1 MIINFK
7 GMENVMVQ
15 GDDKSRM
22 RNALQNNNRMGRGNQ
37 GRNIQTLPA
46 SQYEGSIKVSET
58 RDSSLQVLA
67 TNGNQF
73 PNLQTNLMNVN
84 AGFFDDVSSFILSPF
99 QKFEFLKN
107 QKFYFII
114 GPS

>member
-1 MIINFK
+1 
-7 GMENVMVQ
+7 
-15 GDDKSRM
+15 
-22 RNALQNNNRMGRGNQ
+22 MGRGNQ

-46 SQYEGSIKVSET
+46 GQYEGSMKVSET

-99 QKFEFLKN
+99 QNLN
-107 QKFYFII
+107 FYKIRNFILLLEHHSVFYSLYYEKKI
-114 GPS
+114 FKLDIN